1 MGLFIHRFLFMS
13 QTQSLLLE
21 SLNIWKNK
29 FVANQLIYLA
39 LLWRDISQD

>member
-1 MGLFIHRFLFMS
+1 MGLFIHGFLFMS

-29 FVANQLIYLA
+29 FVANQLNLLSFALA
-39 LLWRDISQD
+39 